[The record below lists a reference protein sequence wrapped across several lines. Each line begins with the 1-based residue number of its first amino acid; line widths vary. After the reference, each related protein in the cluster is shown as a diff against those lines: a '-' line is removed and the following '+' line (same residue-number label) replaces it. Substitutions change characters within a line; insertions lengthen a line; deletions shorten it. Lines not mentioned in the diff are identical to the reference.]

1 MVNKMDKHEL
11 LNQDIDSKKRIEQ
24 IKIEPN
30 NTILFIGDSITDVNR
45 DRENDEDLGH
55 GYPTLVGAHL
65 LHKYPGYDLKIY
77 NRGIGGDK
85 VIDLK
90 KRWEKDCLELNPDV
104 VSILIG
110 INDVW
115 EIMDA
120 GSKETEEDLA
130 KFEEN
135 YRYLL
140 KTLAQRTD
148 ARVIL
153 MEPFVLPYP
162 KDRQNWRSYLDP
174 RIQIVRRLANDY
186 HAAFVPL
193 DGLINA
199 KGIENDYQT
208 YTGDDG
214 VHPTLTGHALIADA
228 WIRHLNF

>member
-1 MVNKMDKHEL
+1 MDKHEL
-11 LNQDIDSKKRIEQ
+11 LNQDIDSKKRSEQ

-55 GYPTLVGAHL
+55 GYPTLVAAHL
-65 LHKYPGYDLKIY
+65 LHKYPGYDLNII
-77 NRGIGGDK
+77 NRGISGDK

-90 KRWEKDCLELNPDV
+90 DRWEQDCLELNPDV

-110 INDVW
+110 INDVGLTIDTGL
-115 EIMDA
+115 E
-120 GSKETEEDLA
+120 ETEKDLA

-140 KTLAQRTD
+140 KTLAHRTD
-148 ARVIL
+148 ARVVL

-162 KDRQNWRSYLDP
+162 KDRHNWRKYLDP

-186 HAAFVPL
+186 HAALVPL
-193 DGLINA
+193 DGLFNA
-199 KGIENDYQT
+199 KGIEYGYQT
-208 YTGDDG
+208 YTGNDG

-228 WIRHLNF
+228 WVRHLDL